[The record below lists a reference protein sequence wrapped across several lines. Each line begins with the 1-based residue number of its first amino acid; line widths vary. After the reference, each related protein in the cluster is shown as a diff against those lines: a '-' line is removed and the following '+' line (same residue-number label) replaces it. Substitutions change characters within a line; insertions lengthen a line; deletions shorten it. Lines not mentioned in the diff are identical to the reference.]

1 MTSKNSL
8 STALLIAALALPV
21 SAFAQTTTAPS
32 PSAPPAAAAPRTAAP
47 AATAPAAASH
57 TLPAAVQAS
66 RHMRDDQIRASKL
79 IGAAVYDPA
88 DQKIGTVD
96 ELVLNPDGKVAD
108 VVIGVGGFLGAGEK
122 RVAVPMA
129 ELKRGKND
137 HFVLAATKD
146 SLKQMAAFEL
156 KTASTG
162 GRARGAQVSTRT
174 FAGAWRPRRAP
185 VRFSVSYYPGQEPA
199 RQQSDPRCRPAG
211 GRARHGDDFS
221 VGRPAP
227 AGYRPPLK
235 HTLRRRARQRR
246 AAMRCSPSGA
256 WPVRRGALPGR
267 AP

>member
-1 MTSKNSL
+1 MMSKNSL
-8 STALLIAALALPV
+8 TTALLIAALALPV

-32 PSAPPAAAAPRTAAP
+32 SSPSTPPAAAAPRAAAPTAA
-47 AATAPAAASH
+47 APAAASH
-57 TLPAAVQAS
+57 TLPAATQAS

-146 SLKQMAAFEL
+146 SLKQMANFEL
-156 KTASTG
+156 KTASAAG
-162 GRARGAQVSTRT
+162 SGSST
-174 FAGAWRPRRAP
+174 
-185 VRFSVSYYPGQEPA
+185 
-199 RQQSDPRCRPAG
+199 
-211 GRARHGDDFS
+211 H
-221 VGRPAP
+221 
-227 AGYRPPLK
+227 K
-235 HTLRRRARQRR
+235 
-246 AAMRCSPSGA
+246 
-256 WPVRRGALPGR
+256 
-267 AP
+267 